1 MYGYGR
7 TIFGYG
13 RTRAKVM
20 DVHLGKSFR
29 NHKKIDT
36 KFKTHIY
43 IQKPTTSFIQFFFKL
58 KNKILKYL
66 NQGPVN

>member
-1 MYGYGR
+1 MSEIYCYPQYRKCDIKKMYGYGR

-36 KFKTHIY
+36 KFKTHIHSETY
-43 IQKPTTSFIQFFFKL
+43 NFIYSIFL
-58 KNKILKYL
+58 
-66 NQGPVN
+66 

>member
-13 RTRAKVM
+13 CTRAKVM

-36 KFKTHIY
+36 KFKTHIHSETY
-43 IQKPTTSFIQFFFKL
+43 NFIYSIFL
-58 KNKILKYL
+58 
-66 NQGPVN
+66 